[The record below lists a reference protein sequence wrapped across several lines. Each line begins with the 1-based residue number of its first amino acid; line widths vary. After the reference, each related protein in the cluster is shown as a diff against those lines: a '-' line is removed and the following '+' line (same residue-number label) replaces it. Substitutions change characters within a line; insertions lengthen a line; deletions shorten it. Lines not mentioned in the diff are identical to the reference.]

1 MSLEMDGLS
10 GMVNYQRFA
19 VEESI
24 LPYSYRPSIDKMTLK
39 KQGKIDFLIKGI
51 THQITNNQ
59 WTTKIDSLTVSAKG
73 QRTTENQPGEVKN
86 FLDLSFLGNKA
97 QQTKTTK

>member
-1 MSLEMDGLS
+1 MDGLS

-24 LPYSYRPSIDKMTLK
+24 LPYSYRPSIEAGGLR

-51 THQITNNQ
+51 THSITSNQ

-73 QRTTENQPGEVKN
+73 QRTTETQPGEVKK
-86 FLDLSFLGNKA
+86 FLDLSFLGNTA